1 MNHKKCHFSAQT
13 ASKLENSC
21 PYPHILHLF
30 WKERLLLWEVLA
42 YAILDILTELK
53 AFNWESR
60 LFLKSHNLDQ
70 LKAMES
76 NMSIEELQVIM
87 RHGKKNRT
95 INRYKGKPDNT
106 RQSITRGES
115 QQLYGIERHRAIATK
130 TEQEA
135 ANRIQG
141 SESQTTLRKRQNMEE
156 STAIPTE
163 EKY

>member
-1 MNHKKCHFSAQT
+1 M
-13 ASKLENSC
+13 
-21 PYPHILHLF
+21 
-30 WKERLLLWEVLA
+30 
-42 YAILDILTELK
+42 
-53 AFNWESR
+53 
-60 LFLKSHNLDQ
+60 
-70 LKAMES
+70 S
-76 NMSIEELQVIM
+76 NEKLQVM
-87 RHGKKNRT
+87 MQHAKENVT
-95 INRYKGKPDNT
+95 ITMHKEKPDNT

-156 STAIPTE
+156 STIIPTE